1 MKSAQVAAQAG
12 VNVQTLRYYE
22 RRGLLPEPER
32 TESGYRAWSPDA
44 VRVVRFVKRA
54 QRLGFSLAEI
64 ESLLGLAAGGPESC
78 DAARQLAVVKIAELD
93 ERLASLSAMR
103 NSLLELV
110 ESCARPRARRD
121 CPLLG
126 PACWRIV
133 ATRRCGAVRPDWRCA
148 RDWCRATPIRRRDGL
163 RRSESVADRHRDR
176 WNPKRLAGSLPVP
189 PRCSHSLLAQITC
202 HVSARQRRLMAKMT
216 IRENRP
222 NRNS

>member
-121 CPLLG
+121 CPLLEEIEAQTG
-126 PACWRIV
+126 NAGE
-133 ATRRCGAVRPDWRCA
+133 AGA
-148 RDWCRATPIRRRDGL
+148 
-163 RRSESVADRHRDR
+163 
-176 WNPKRLAGSLPVP
+176 
-189 PRCSHSLLAQITC
+189 
-202 HVSARQRRLMAKMT
+202 
-216 IRENRP
+216 
-222 NRNS
+222 